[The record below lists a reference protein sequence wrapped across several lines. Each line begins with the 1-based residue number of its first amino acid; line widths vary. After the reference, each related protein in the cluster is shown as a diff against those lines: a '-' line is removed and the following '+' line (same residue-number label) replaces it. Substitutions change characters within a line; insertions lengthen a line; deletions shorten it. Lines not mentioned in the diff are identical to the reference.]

1 MKEEIKIVNFGF
13 RDDLFFVGYNTGALC
28 WFDKDVIMP
37 LYIVETVSMFRMRY
51 VVEAKEES
59 HSHDE
64 VIMERG
70 NDTFK
75 EFSQEHID
83 ESIFS
88 SREISKEEYLRL
100 FDKDNHYIASWS
112 EEKKLDFINKID
124 YKE

>member
-1 MKEEIKIVNFGF
+1 
-13 RDDLFFVGYNTGALC
+13 
-28 WFDKDVIMP
+28 MP
-37 LYIVETVSMFRMRY
+37 LYIVETVSMFRIRY

-70 NDTFK
+70 NDSFK

-83 ESIFS
+83 ETIFS

>member
-1 MKEEIKIVNFGF
+1 
-13 RDDLFFVGYNTGALC
+13 
-28 WFDKDVIMP
+28 MP

-64 VIMERG
+64 VIMEKG
-70 NDTFK
+70 KDTFK

-88 SREISKEEYLRL
+88 SREISKKEYLKL
-100 FDKDNHYIASWS
+100 FDKDNEYMRIWS

>member
-1 MKEEIKIVNFGF
+1 
-13 RDDLFFVGYNTGALC
+13 
-28 WFDKDVIMP
+28 MP

-64 VIMERG
+64 VIMEKG
-70 NDTFK
+70 KDTFK

-88 SREISKEEYLRL
+88 SREISKEEYLTL
-100 FDKDNHYIASWS
+100 FDKDNEYMKTWS
-112 EEKKLDFINKID
+112 EEKKFGFINKIG
-124 YKE
+124 YKK

>member
-1 MKEEIKIVNFGF
+1 
-13 RDDLFFVGYNTGALC
+13 
-28 WFDKDVIMP
+28 MP

-64 VIMERG
+64 VIMEKG
-70 NDTFK
+70 KDTFK

-88 SREISKEEYLRL
+88 SREISKKEYLKL
-100 FDKDNHYIASWS
+100 FDKDNEYMRTWS
-112 EEKKLDFINKID
+112 EEKKLNFINKID
-124 YKE
+124 YKK

>member
-1 MKEEIKIVNFGF
+1 
-13 RDDLFFVGYNTGALC
+13 
-28 WFDKDVIMP
+28 MP

-51 VVEAKEES
+51 VVEAKEET

-64 VIMERG
+64 VIMEKG

-88 SREISKEEYLRL
+88 SREISKEEYLTL
-100 FDKDNHYIASWS
+100 FDKDNQFMASWS
-112 EEKKLDFINKID
+112 EEKKLGFINKID

>member
-1 MKEEIKIVNFGF
+1 
-13 RDDLFFVGYNTGALC
+13 
-28 WFDKDVIMP
+28 MP

-64 VIMERG
+64 VIMEKG
-70 NDTFK
+70 KDTFK

-88 SREISKEEYLRL
+88 SREISKKEYLKL
-100 FDKDNHYIASWS
+100 FDKDNEYMRTWS
-112 EEKKLDFINKID
+112 EEKKLNFINKID